1 MKMDRRYTAFL
12 GGLPDTASIIPDSVA
27 SKAPY
32 IGCMRDVLV
41 VPRLT
46 DFNEVSYKAGV
57 ELGTCKS
64 EMPDIGGMFVQ
75 EISQRCL
82 ILSLEFKDGSID
94 HKEPSIIPSVSQME
108 YGKTIQGSA
117 KIIFLGCLIPLP
129 NRLWLRRR
137 VHATLESNFCP
148 TLYKVSTSSQISVS
162 SFERKF
168 GSDSILL

>member
-64 EMPDIGGMFVQ
+64 EMPEIEGMFAHFVRA
-75 EISQRCL
+75 SYPF
-82 ILSLEFKDGSID
+82 S
-94 HKEPSIIPSVSQME
+94 
-108 YGKTIQGSA
+108 
-117 KIIFLGCLIPLP
+117 
-129 NRLWLRRR
+129 
-137 VHATLESNFCP
+137 SN
-148 TLYKVSTSSQISVS
+148 
-162 SFERKF
+162 
-168 GSDSILL
+168 